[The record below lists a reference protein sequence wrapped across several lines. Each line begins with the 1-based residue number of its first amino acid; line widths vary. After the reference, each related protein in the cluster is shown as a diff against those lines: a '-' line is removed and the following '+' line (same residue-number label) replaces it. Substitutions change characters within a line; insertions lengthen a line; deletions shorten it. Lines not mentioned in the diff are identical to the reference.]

1 MSRRA
6 ISFVED
12 WVRENINAQPYLD
25 EEGRDTRPGI
35 FAAEG
40 LAAAE
45 AVGISKAE
53 IEEEFDLESTMAAA
67 INEAADGEVDRL
79 VAKDMR

>member
-1 MSRRA
+1 
-6 ISFVED
+6 
-12 WVRENINAQPYLD
+12 
-25 EEGRDTRPGI
+25 
-35 FAAEG
+35 

-53 IEEEFDLESTMAAA
+53 IEEEFDLEGTMAAA
-67 INEAADGEVDRL
+67 INEAADREVDRL